1 MERIEGDLSRRGFVG
16 AAFAG
21 AMGIAAASVLSGC
34 SAGGSSAADGDWTE
48 TFDVVVVGS
57 GAGGHAAA
65 IEAAKA
71 RGAESQWGG
80 IIPPVCPTPVHDGDG
95 VKQDG
100 TEFGPEC
107 KGHWVMTAG
116 AKADYPIEIVDR
128 HLNKILDP
136 TQIYSGMYAN
146 VCVNMYPY
154 LYNGKK
160 GIGCGLGPVQ
170 KTADG
175 EAFGGGAPTAASV
188 FTSMA
193 ANTQR
198 INPLTGKPM

>member
-1 MERIEGDLSRRGFVG
+1 MQRTLGHDRR
-16 AAFAG
+16 
-21 AMGIAAASVLSGC
+21 
-34 SAGGSSAADGDWTE
+34 
-48 TFDVVVVGS
+48 
-57 GAGGHAAA
+57 
-65 IEAAKA
+65 
-71 RGAESQWGG
+71 
-80 IIPPVCPTPVHDGDG
+80 
-95 VKQDG
+95 
-100 TEFGPEC
+100 
-107 KGHWVMTAG
+107 

-198 INPLTGKPM
+198 INPADRQTDVRLIAGLNWPRSFYLKKGGGTCGISA

>member
-1 MERIEGDLSRRGFVG
+1 MNNTQCVLENVRLSYAHLVKP
-16 AAFAG
+16 FASHPDQP
-21 AMGIAAASVLSGC
+21 AKYSCTILLPKTDV
-34 SAGGSSAADGDWTE
+34 AGKAKLD
-48 TFDVVVVGS
+48 
-57 GAGGHAAA
+57 AA

-80 IIPPVCPTPVHDGDG
+80 IVPPVCPTPVHDGDG